1 MNAASKPQNTNFY
14 ANITQTSEKR
24 KTCFG
29 VFYSECRIY
38 SRFTANEHKRARNAK
53 LVLAFFTASAAY
65 IRGLPQMNTN
75 ERETQNLF

>member
-14 ANITQTSEKR
+14 ANITQTSEKYEVH
-24 KTCFG
+24 FNI
-29 VFYSECRIY
+29 FYSECRRY

-53 LVLAFFTASAAY
+53 LVLAFFTASAGD

-75 ERETQNLF
+75 